1 MTTAN
6 FRQEDIDMQPVR
18 LIYEDAPAFIPVPPD
33 FQHHRI
39 EVTLWPLPTE
49 ETSSGKP
56 RRTPPPLLAGKAR
69 DLGDVMSTFPAA
81 DWGQTVLPSL
91 ADFRAALTHQDTA
104 SGSFCQN
111 IRDEDRY

>member
-1 MTTAN
+1 
-6 FRQEDIDMQPVR
+6 MQPVR

-39 EVTLWPLPTE
+39 EVTLWPLQTE
-49 ETSSGKP
+49 EMSVSKP
-56 RRTPPPLLAGKAR
+56 RRTPPPQLAGKAR
-69 DLGDVMSTFPAA
+69 DLGDIMSTLPAT

-91 ADFRAALTHQDTA
+91 ADFRAALPHQDPA

-111 IRDEDRY
+111 MCDEDRY